1 MRQPEAVSPVRPTR
15 MAGAGLPLGSHPDA
29 VRQRLEAMEK
39 VMERSFVVPGLNR
52 PVGLDAIIGLVPVA
66 GDVIAAAMGAYIVW
80 EARNLGMSKWQ
91 LWRMAGN
98 VAVDTALGAI
108 PVAGDVFDFLFRSNS
123 RNLRI
128 VRKHLDKHHPASKI
142 IDG

>member
-1 MRQPEAVSPVRPTR
+1 
-15 MAGAGLPLGSHPDA
+15 
-29 VRQRLEAMEK
+29 MEK
-39 VMERSFVVPGLNR
+39 VMERAIAIPVINR

-66 GDVIAAAMGAYIVW
+66 GDVMAAAMGIYMIW
-80 EARNLGMSKWQ
+80 EARNLGMPKWQ
-91 LWRMAGN
+91 LARMASN
-98 VAVDTALGAI
+98 VAFDTAVGAI